1 MHILAIIFLTLLT
14 FVLLI
19 VVALIFSHQKPQEIQ
34 YQLTSTGIVIGQ
46 LAYPYRNI
54 KKFWMIYTP
63 ENKTVNFETVAYL
76 NNHISMEL
84 GRQDPV
90 AIKQFLKNYL
100 QEDLDKEES
109 FTED

>member
-1 MHILAIIFLTLLT
+1 
-14 FVLLI
+14 
-19 VVALIFSHQKPQEIQ
+19 
-34 YQLTSTGIVIGQ
+34 
-46 LAYPYRNI
+46 
-54 KKFWMIYTP
+54 MIYTP

-100 QEDLDKEES
+100 QEDLDREES
-109 FTED
+109 FTLLISKSFYIPHQL